1 MKPSK
6 KLLLTPLAAIAV
18 CLLSGQAFAADPF
31 VVKDIRV
38 EGLQRVEPGT
48 VFSYLPVR
56 VGETFTDDKGADTIR
71 ALYNTGFFKDVKVD
85 SENQVLVISIWKL
98 LFIIIFGFYGQFVN

>member
-1 MKPSK
+1 L
-6 KLLLTPLAAIAV
+6 KLHHKFIKTPLAAIAV
-18 CLLSGQAFAADPF
+18 SLLSAPLMAADPF

-56 VGETFTDDKGADTIR
+56 VGETFTDDKGADAIR
-71 ALYNTGFFKDVKVD
+71 AL
-85 SENQVLVISIWKL
+85 
-98 LFIIIFGFYGQFVN
+98 